1 MALDRQDIE
10 KRDFPV
16 GRRGYD
22 PDAVDRHLRRIA
34 DQVQAL
40 QAELEAVSSRK
51 GDSLAAAASDQ
62 VGVIVEAAEASA
74 EGIRQK
80 ASDEAREHVARVSEA
95 ASALLLRVDALNADV
110 TQLQGSMGELR
121 SVAAGSG
128 EAAVVEEALEEEL
141 AAAAATPEP
150 APVEE
155 KEPTVEENEPTVEE
169 KEPTV
174 EEKEPTVEEKEPTVE
189 QPSASGDSEGAR
201 LIALN
206 MALSGTPRDETDRYL
221 AENFKL
227 DDRAALLDEVYARV
241 G

>member
-34 DQVQAL
+34 DQVEAL

-128 EAAVVEEALEEEL
+128 EAAVVEEALDEEL
-141 AAAAATPEP
+141 AAAAAPPE
-150 APVEE
+150 PVEE
-155 KEPTVEENEPTVEE
+155 KEPTVEEKEPTVEE

>member
-34 DQVQAL
+34 DEVQAL

-128 EAAVVEEALEEEL
+128 EAAVVEEALEEEH

-150 APVEE
+150 
-155 KEPTVEENEPTVEE
+155 VEE

>member
-34 DQVQAL
+34 DEVQAL
-40 QAELEAVSSRK
+40 QAELEAVSSHK

-74 EGIRQK
+74 AGIRQK
-80 ASDEAREHVARVSEA
+80 AADEAREHVARVSEA
-95 ASALLLRVDALNADV
+95 ASALLTRVDALNVDV

-121 SVAAGSG
+121 AVTAGSG
-128 EAAVVEEALEEEL
+128 EAAVVEELLEEEH

-150 APVEE
+150 
-155 KEPTVEENEPTVEE
+155 EPEPVEE

-174 EEKEPTVEEKEPTVE
+174 EEKEPTVEE
-189 QPSASGDSEGAR
+189 PSASGDSEGAR

-206 MALSGTPRDETDRYL
+206 MALNGTPREDTDRYL
-221 AENFKL
+221 AEHFEL
-227 DDRAALLDEVYARV
+227 DDREALLDEVYARV

>member
-10 KRDFPV
+10 KRDFPI

-34 DQVQAL
+34 DDVQAL
-40 QAELEAVSSRK
+40 RAELEAVASHK

-74 EGIRQK
+74 AAIRQK
-80 ASDEAREHVARVSEA
+80 ASDEAQEHVARVSEA
-95 ASALLLRVDALNADV
+95 ASALLRRVDALNSDV

-121 SVAAGSG
+121 AVAAGSG
-128 EAAVVEEALEEEL
+128 EAAVVEELLEEEH
-141 AAAAATPEP
+141 AAAAAAPEP
-150 APVEE
+150 DP
-155 KEPTVEENEPTVEE
+155 VEE

-174 EEKEPTVEEKEPTVE
+174 EEKEPTVEEKEPTVDE
-189 QPSASGDSEGAR
+189 PSASGDSEGAR
-201 LIALN
+201 LVALN
-206 MALSGTPRDETDRYL
+206 MALNGTPREETDRYL
-221 AENFKL
+221 AEHFEL
-227 DDRAALLDEVYARV
+227 GDREALLDDVYARV

>member
-34 DQVQAL
+34 DEVQAL
-40 QAELEAVSSRK
+40 QAELEAVASHK
-51 GDSLAAAASDQ
+51 GDSLAAAASNQ

-74 EGIRQK
+74 AGIRQK
-80 ASDEAREHVARVSEA
+80 ASDEAREHVAKVSEA
-95 ASALLLRVDALNADV
+95 ASALLRRVDALNADV
-110 TQLQGSMGELR
+110 TQLQGNMGELR
-121 SVAAGSG
+121 AVAAGSD
-128 EAAVVEEALEEEL
+128 EAAVVEEVLAEEH

-150 APVEE
+150 
-155 KEPTVEENEPTVEE
+155 EPVEE

-174 EEKEPTVEEKEPTVE
+174 EEKEPTVEE
-189 QPSASGDSEGAR
+189 PSASGDSEGAR

-206 MALSGTPRDETDRYL
+206 MALNGTARDETDRYL
-221 AENFKL
+221 AENFEL
-227 DDRAALLDEVYARV
+227 DDRKALLDEVYARV

>member
-34 DQVQAL
+34 DEVQAL

-128 EAAVVEEALEEEL
+128 EAAVVEEALDEEL

-155 KEPTVEENEPTVEE
+155 KEPTVEE
-169 KEPTV
+169 
-174 EEKEPTVEEKEPTVE
+174 KEPTVEEKEPTVE
-189 QPSASGDSEGAR
+189 QSSASGDSEGAR

>member
-34 DQVQAL
+34 DEVQAL

-121 SVAAGSG
+121 AVAAGSG
-128 EAAVVEEALEEEL
+128 EAAVVEEALDEEL

-150 APVEE
+150 E
-155 KEPTVEENEPTVEE
+155 KEPTVEE

-174 EEKEPTVEEKEPTVE
+174 EEKEPTVEEKEPTVAE
-189 QPSASGDSEGAR
+189 PSASGDSEGAR

-206 MALSGTPRDETDRYL
+206 MALNGTPREETDRYL
-221 AENFKL
+221 AENFQITN
-227 DDRAALLDEVYARV
+227 RAALLDEVYASV
-241 G
+241 ET

>member
-1 MALDRQDIE
+1 MGLDRQDIE

-34 DQVQAL
+34 DEVQAL
-40 QAELEAVSSRK
+40 QAELEAVASHK
-51 GDSLAAAASDQ
+51 GDSLAAAASNQ

-74 EGIRQK
+74 AGIREK
-80 ASDEAREHVARVSEA
+80 ASDEAREHVAKVSEA
-95 ASALLLRVDALNADV
+95 ASALLRRVDALNADV
-110 TQLQGSMGELR
+110 TQLQGNMGELR
-121 SVAAGSG
+121 AVAAGSG
-128 EAAVVEEALEEEL
+128 EAAVVEEVLEEEH

-150 APVEE
+150 
-155 KEPTVEENEPTVEE
+155 EPVEE

-174 EEKEPTVEEKEPTVE
+174 EEKEPTVEEKEPTIE
-189 QPSASGDSEGAR
+189 EPSASGDSEGAR

-206 MALSGTPRDETDRYL
+206 MALNGTARDETDRYL
-221 AENFKL
+221 AENFEL
-227 DDRAALLDEVYARV
+227 DDRKALLDEVYARV

>member
-34 DQVQAL
+34 DEVQAL
-40 QAELEAVSSRK
+40 QAELEAVASHK
-51 GDSLAAAASDQ
+51 GDSLAAAASNQ

-74 EGIRQK
+74 AGIRQK
-80 ASDEAREHVARVSEA
+80 ASDEAREHVAKVSEA
-95 ASALLLRVDALNADV
+95 ASALLRRVDALNADV
-110 TQLQGSMGELR
+110 TQLQGNMGELR
-121 SVAAGSG
+121 AVAAGSG
-128 EAAVVEEALEEEL
+128 EAAVVEEVLEEEH

-150 APVEE
+150 
-155 KEPTVEENEPTVEE
+155 EPVEE

-189 QPSASGDSEGAR
+189 EPSASGDSEGAR

-206 MALSGTPRDETDRYL
+206 MALNGTARDETDRYL
-221 AENFKL
+221 AENFEL
-227 DDRAALLDEVYARV
+227 DDRKALLDEVYARV

>member
-34 DQVQAL
+34 DEVQAL

-128 EAAVVEEALEEEL
+128 EAAVVEEALDEEL
-141 AAAAATPEP
+141 AAAVATPEP
-150 APVEE
+150 
-155 KEPTVEENEPTVEE
+155 VEE

>member
-34 DQVQAL
+34 DEVQAL

-80 ASDEAREHVARVSEA
+80 ASDEAREHVAKVSEA

-121 SVAAGSG
+121 AVAAGSG
-128 EAAVVEEALEEEL
+128 EAAVVEEALDEEL

-150 APVEE
+150 
-155 KEPTVEENEPTVEE
+155 E

-189 QPSASGDSEGAR
+189 EPSASGDSEGAR

-206 MALSGTPRDETDRYL
+206 MALNGTPREETDRYL
-221 AENFKL
+221 AENFDL

>member
-1 MALDRQDIE
+1 MALDRKDIE

-34 DQVQAL
+34 DEVQAL
-40 QAELEAVSSRK
+40 QAELETVASHK

-62 VGVIVEAAEASA
+62 VGVIVEAAETSA
-74 EGIRQK
+74 ATIRQK
-80 ASDEAREHVARVSEA
+80 AADEAREHVARVSEA

-121 SVAAGSG
+121 AVTAGSG
-128 EAAVVEEALEEEL
+128 EAAVVEELLEEER
-141 AAAAATPEP
+141 AAVAAIPEP
-150 APVEE
+150 
-155 KEPTVEENEPTVEE
+155 EPEPVEE

-174 EEKEPTVEEKEPTVE
+174 EEKEPTVEEKEPTVDE
-189 QPSASGDSEGAR
+189 PSASGDSEGAR

-206 MALSGTPRDETDRYL
+206 MALNGTPRDETDRYL
-221 AENFKL
+221 ADHFEL
-227 DDRAALLDEVYARV
+227 DDREALLDDVYARV

>member
-150 APVEE
+150 VEE
-155 KEPTVEENEPTVEE
+155 KEPA
-169 KEPTV
+169 V

-221 AENFKL
+221 EENFKL

>member
-34 DQVQAL
+34 DEVQAL

-150 APVEE
+150 
-155 KEPTVEENEPTVEE
+155 VEE